1 MKSIFQ
7 LLLAVLISS
16 CAHIVPPDGGTKDII
31 APKLLK
37 AKPSNNAL
45 NTFPSKVILTF
56 NENIE
61 LVNIA
66 DNVRLTPDINSLP
79 ILKVQ
84 KNKLSIQFPKD
95 SLKPNTT
102 YTLNFGNALV
112 DLNEKNVLSNFTYTF
127 STGPILDTNSIEG
140 KVVNIKDKNPVEK
153 CLITLVNSDNK
164 AKYSTTSSPTGTW
177 KIYNLSKG
185 NYNLL
190 IVDDKNTNKKPDLN
204 EGYYSK
210 KVNIDSTVSIIPNEL
225 ISYYVSSNT
234 KLSVVS
240 DKYINDY
247 IISIKFNQNVLD
259 RNLIK
264 YNLLTETNKKEPSL
278 ILTD

>member
-16 CAHIVPPDGGTKDII
+16 CAHIVPPDGGTKDLI

-56 NENIE
+56 NENID

-79 ILKVQ
+79 IIKVQ

-127 STGPILDTNSIEG
+127 STGAILDTNYIEG
-140 KVVNIKDKNPVEK
+140 RVINIKDKTPVEK
-153 CLITLVNSDNK
+153 CLITLINTDNK
-164 AKYSTTSSPTGTW
+164 VKYTTTSGETGVW
-177 KIYNLSKG
+177 KIYNIAKG
-185 NYNLL
+185 NYSLL
-190 IVDDKNTNKKPDLN
+190 VLEDKNTNKKPDLN
-204 EGYYSK
+204 EGYYFK
-210 KVNIDSTVSIIPNEL
+210 KVSIDSTLSIIP
-225 ISYYVSSNT
+225 
-234 KLSVVS
+234 
-240 DKYINDY
+240 
-247 IISIKFNQNVLD
+247 
-259 RNLIK
+259 
-264 YNLLTETNKKEPSL
+264 PP
-278 ILTD
+278 